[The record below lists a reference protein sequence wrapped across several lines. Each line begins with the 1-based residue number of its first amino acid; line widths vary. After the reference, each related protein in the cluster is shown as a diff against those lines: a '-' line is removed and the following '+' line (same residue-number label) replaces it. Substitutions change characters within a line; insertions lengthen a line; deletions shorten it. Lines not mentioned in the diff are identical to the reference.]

1 VRTLQKPTKV
11 HPRLPHPAL
20 AEADWADCY
29 QLRIKDRDLTAM
41 DAARL
46 VLGHF
51 PRWVR
56 VLMAIRNTVVA
67 PFGIKSSTAHSPA
80 EMEMVGVFPVVSQ
93 SVHQVVLG
101 FDDRHLDFRAVIDVH
116 NDGGEKLVSVMTL
129 VRRKNLFGKLYLPAI
144 IPFHKLI
151 TLAMITN
158 LNR

>member
-1 VRTLQKPTKV
+1 MRNLQKPTKV

-29 QLRIKDRDLTAM
+29 QLRIKNPDLTAM

-51 PRWVR
+51 PPWVR

-101 FDDRHLDFRAVIDVH
+101 FDDRHLDFRAVIDVR
-116 NDGGEKLVSVMTL
+116 NDDGEKLVSVMTL

-144 IPFHKLI
+144 IPFHKFI
-151 TLAMITN
+151 TLAMIAN

>member
-1 VRTLQKPTKV
+1 M
-11 HPRLPHPAL
+11 